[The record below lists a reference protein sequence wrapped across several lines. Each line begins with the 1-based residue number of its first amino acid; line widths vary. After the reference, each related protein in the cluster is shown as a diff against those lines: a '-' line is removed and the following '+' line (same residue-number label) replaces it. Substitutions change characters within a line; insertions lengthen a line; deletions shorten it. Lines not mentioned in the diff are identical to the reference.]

1 MPEITATKTEYV
13 CKYCE
18 KAFQRESTLAVH
30 VCEQKRRHQ
39 EKNEVG
45 VQIALQA
52 YLRFYEITQ
61 GSARLKSFDDFA
73 TSPYYR
79 AFVKFG
85 RHCVAIRAINVA
97 RFIDWVIQKNKKI
110 DHWCH
115 DSVYSEYLLDY
126 LRVESV
132 TDALSRALLESIAWA
147 DETNCPDRD
156 FLRYGNTNRLCYL
169 VSSGRIS
176 PWILYNCESGQQ
188 FLDSLNNEQV
198 AMIWNMIDADFW
210 QNKFQKYPAD
220 REYCR
225 EMLTQAGW

>member
-1 MPEITATKTEYV
+1 M
-13 CKYCE
+13 
-18 KAFQRESTLAVH
+18 H

-39 EKNEVG
+39 ERTEVG
-45 VQIALQA
+45 VQIGLQA

-73 TSPYYR
+73 ASSYYR

-85 RHCVAIRAINVA
+85 RHCVAIRAINVP
-97 RFIDWVIQKNKKI
+97 RFTDWLIQKNKKI
-110 DHWCH
+110 DHWCQ
-115 DSVYSEYLLDY
+115 DRVYNEYLLDY

-132 TDALSRALLESIAWA
+132 TDALTRALLESIAWA
-147 DETNCPDRD
+147 DETGHPDRD
-156 FLRYGNTNRLCYL
+156 FLRYGNTNRICYL

-188 FLDSLNNEQV
+188 FLNSLNNEQV
-198 AMIWNMIDADFW
+198 AIIWSMVDADFW
-210 QNKFQKYPAD
+210 QSKFQKYPAD